1 MVKIGKHQ
9 VLDMDLFN
17 LKLIEIIFRYAHV
30 FAIILWIGNSYFFV
44 YADNKIQKNITDKG
58 IDAEGI
64 LQHSGIF
71 YKLSRFKG
79 VPDQFEKLEKNLVIF
94 KWQATTA
101 FLTGVFLLV
110 IIYYKNAQFL
120 IIDPRVNSTITPMIG
135 IIASIVSI
143 GFSWFFYHMISKSK
157 LRNNKAIFVAILF
170 LFSVVVTYI
179 LAQIFSQRFL
189 FFSVG
194 LTLSVIMFFNVWFLI
209 IPNQKSMVSA
219 ALNKTD
225 FDLNLSLDSKRRSL
239 DNNLLTPT
247 VLLAMIYG
255 HMGIIS
261 NSKYSIFILFVFA
274 IISGF
279 ARHLIN
285 LRNQKNSN

>member
-1 MVKIGKHQ
+1 
-9 VLDMDLFN
+9 MDLFN
-17 LKLIEIIFRYAHV
+17 LKLIEIILRYAHI
-30 FAIILWIGNSYFFV
+30 FAIILWIGNSYLFL
-44 YADNKIQKNITDKG
+44 YLDNKIQKNITDKG
-58 IDAEGI
+58 IDADGT
-64 LQHSGIF
+64 LVHSGIF
-71 YKLSRFKG
+71 YRLSRFKG

-101 FLTGVFLLV
+101 FLTGVFLL
-110 IIYYKNAQFL
+110 ILIYYKNAQFL
-120 IIDPRVNSTITPMIG
+120 IIDPRVNSNVTPMIG

-143 GFSWFFYHMISKSK
+143 GGSWFFYHLITKSK
-157 LRNNKAIFVAILF
+157 LKNNKVIYVTILF

-194 LTLSVIMFFNVWFLI
+194 VTLGVIMWCNVWYVI
-209 IPNQKSMVSA
+209 IPNQKKMVSA

-225 FDLNLSLDSKRRSL
+225 FDLNLSLDSKRRSYA
-239 DNNLLTPT
+239 NNLILPVTLMSMLYT
-247 VLLAMIYG
+247 HLGTIT
-255 HMGIIS
+255 
-261 NSKYSIFILFVFA
+261 NSKYSIFILFAFA

-279 ARHLIN
+279 ARHFIN

>member
-1 MVKIGKHQ
+1 ME
-9 VLDMDLFN
+9 LFN
-17 LKLIEIIFRYAHV
+17 LKLIEIILRYAHI
-30 FAIILWIGNSYFFV
+30 FAVILWIGNSYFFTYV
-44 YADNKIQKNITDKG
+44 DNKIQKNITDKG

-71 YKLSRFKG
+71 YRLSRFKG

-101 FLTGVFLLV
+101 FVTGIFLLI

-120 IIDPRVNSTITPMIG
+120 IIDPRVNSNVTPMIG

-143 GFSWFFYHMISKSK
+143 GVSWFFYHLITKSK
-157 LRNNKAIFVAILF
+157 LKNNKVIYVTILF

-194 LTLSVIMFFNVWFLI
+194 VTLGVIMWCNVWYVI
-209 IPNQKSMVSA
+209 IPNQKKMVSA
-219 ALNKTD
+219 TLNKTD
-225 FDLNLSLDSKRRSL
+225 FDLNLSEYIFEDLGLAPEAAAITTPLVSPVAITPGSAAANTQNVLPTGLTRTETALLSPEEQAIRLRSRG
-239 DNNLLTPT
+239 
-247 VLLAMIYG
+247 LA
-255 HMGIIS
+255 
-261 NSKYSIFILFVFA
+261 
-274 IISGF
+274 
-279 ARHLIN
+279 
-285 LRNQKNSN
+285 

>member
-1 MVKIGKHQ
+1 
-9 VLDMDLFN
+9 MDLFN
-17 LKLIEIIFRYAHV
+17 LKLIEIIFRYAHI
-30 FAIILWIGNSYFFV
+30 FAVILWIGNSYFFTYV
-44 YADNKIQKNITDKG
+44 DNKIQKNITDKG

-71 YKLSRFKG
+71 YRLSRFKG

-101 FLTGVFLLV
+101 FVTGIFLLI

-120 IIDPRVNSTITPMIG
+120 IIDPRINSNVTPLIA

-143 GFSWFFYHMISKSK
+143 AVSWLFYHMISRSK
-157 LRNNKAIFVAILF
+157 LRNNKAIFATILF
-170 LFSVVVTYI
+170 IFSVIVTYI
-179 LAQIFSQRFL
+179 LAQVFSQRFL
-189 FFSVG
+189 FFSIG
-194 LTLSVIMFFNVWFLI
+194 LTLAVIMFFNVWYVI

-225 FDLNLSLDSKRRSL
+225 FDLNLSFDSKRRSL

-247 VLLAMIYG
+247 VLLSMIYG
-255 HMGIIS
+255 HIGIIS
-261 NSKYSIFILFVFA
+261 SSKYSIFILFAFA
-274 IISGF
+274 ITSGF
-279 ARHLIN
+279 ARHFIN
-285 LRNQKNSN
+285 LRNQKNNN

>member
-1 MVKIGKHQ
+1 
-9 VLDMDLFN
+9 MDLFN
-17 LKLIEIIFRYAHV
+17 LKLIEVILRYAHV
-30 FAIILWIGNSYFFV
+30 FAIILWIGNSYLFI
-44 YADNKIQKNITDKG
+44 YLDNKIQKNITDKG
-58 IDAEGI
+58 IDADGT
-64 LQHSGIF
+64 LVHSGIF
-71 YKLSRFKG
+71 YRLSRFKG

-143 GFSWFFYHMISKSK
+143 GASWFFYHLISKSK
-157 LRNNKAIFVAILF
+157 LRNNKMIFVTIMF
-170 LFSVVVTYI
+170 LFSIIVTYI

-225 FDLNLSLDSKRRSL
+225 FDFNLSLDSKRRSL
-239 DNNLLTPT
+239 DNNILTPT
-247 VLLAMIYG
+247 VLLSMIYG
-255 HMGIIS
+255 HIGIIS
-261 NSKYSIFILFVFA
+261 SSKYSIFILFAFA
-274 IISGF
+274 ITSGS
-279 ARHLIN
+279 ARHFIN
-285 LRNQKNSN
+285 LRNQKNNN

>member
-1 MVKIGKHQ
+1 
-9 VLDMDLFN
+9 MDLFN
-17 LKLIEIIFRYAHV
+17 LKLIEIIFRYAHI
-30 FAIILWIGNSYFFV
+30 FAVILWIGNSYFFTYV
-44 YADNKIQKNITDKG
+44 DNKIQKNITDEG

-71 YKLSRFKG
+71 YRLSRFKG

-101 FLTGVFLLV
+101 FVTGIFLLI

-120 IIDPRVNSTITPMIG
+120 IIDPRVNSNVTPLIG

-143 GFSWFFYHMISKSK
+143 AVSWLFYHMISRSK
-157 LRNNKAIFVAILF
+157 LRNNKAIFATILF
-170 LFSVVVTYI
+170 IFSVIVTYI
-179 LAQIFSQRFL
+179 LAQVFSQRFL
-189 FFSVG
+189 FFSIG
-194 LTLSVIMFFNVWFLI
+194 LTLAVIMFFNVWYVI

-225 FDLNLSLDSKRRSL
+225 FDLNLSFDSKRRSL

-247 VLLAMIYG
+247 VLLSMIYG
-255 HMGIIS
+255 HIGIIS
-261 NSKYSIFILFVFA
+261 SSKYSIFILFAFA

-279 ARHLIN
+279 VRHLIN

>member
-1 MVKIGKHQ
+1 
-9 VLDMDLFN
+9 MDLFN

-58 IDAEGI
+58 IDATGI
-64 LQHSGIF
+64 LMHSGIF
-71 YKLSRFKG
+71 YSLSRFKG

-143 GFSWFFYHMISKSK
+143 GASWFFYHLISKSK
-157 LRNNKAIFVAILF
+157 LRNNKMIFVTIMF
-170 LFSVVVTYI
+170 LFSIVVTYI

-225 FDLNLSLDSKRRSL
+225 FDFNLSLDSKRRSL

-247 VLLAMIYG
+247 VLVAMLYG
-255 HMGIIS
+255 HMGTIT
-261 NSKYSIFILFVFA
+261 NSKYSLFILFAFA

>member
-1 MVKIGKHQ
+1 
-9 VLDMDLFN
+9 MDLFN
-17 LKLIEIIFRYAHV
+17 LKLLEIIFRYAHV

-44 YADNKIQKNITDKG
+44 AADNKIQKNITDKG
-58 IDAEGI
+58 IDATGI
-64 LQHSGIF
+64 LMHSGIF
-71 YKLSRFKG
+71 YSLSRFKG

-120 IIDPRVNSTITPMIG
+120 IIDPRVNSNVTPLIG

-143 GFSWFFYHMISKSK
+143 GVSWFFYHMISKSK

-189 FFSVG
+189 FFSIG
-194 LTLSVIMFFNVWFLI
+194 LTLAVIMFFNVWYVI

-261 NSKYSIFILFVFA
+261 NSKYSIFILFVF
-274 IISGF
+274 
-279 ARHLIN
+279 
-285 LRNQKNSN
+285 

>member
-1 MVKIGKHQ
+1 
-9 VLDMDLFN
+9 MDLFN

-101 FLTGVFLLV
+101 FLTGVFLLI

-143 GFSWFFYHMISKSK
+143 GVSWFFYHLISKSK
-157 LRNNKAIFVAILF
+157 LRNNKMIFVTTML
-170 LFSVVVTYI
+170 LFSIIVTYI

-189 FFSVG
+189 FFSAG

-247 VLLAMIYG
+247 VLVSMLYG
-255 HMGIIS
+255 HMGILS
-261 NSKYSIFILFVFA
+261 NSEYSLFILFAFA

-279 ARHLIN
+279 ARQLIN

>member
-1 MVKIGKHQ
+1 ME
-9 VLDMDLFN
+9 LFN
-17 LKLIEIIFRYAHV
+17 FKSIEIMLRYAHI
-30 FAIILWIGNSYFFV
+30 FAVILWIGNSYFFTYV
-44 YADNKIQKNITDKG
+44 DNKIQKNISDKG

-71 YKLSRFKG
+71 YRLSRFKG

-143 GFSWFFYHMISKSK
+143 GVSWFFYHMTSRSK
-157 LRNNKAIFVAILF
+157 LRNNKAIFVTTLF
-170 LFSVVVTYI
+170 LFSIVVTYI

-189 FFSVG
+189 FFSIG
-194 LTLSVIMFFNVWFLI
+194 LTLAVIMFFNVWYVI

-247 VLLAMIYG
+247 VLVAMLYG
-255 HMGIIS
+255 HMGTIT
-261 NSKYSIFILFVFA
+261 NSKYSLFILFAFA

-279 ARHLIN
+279 VRHLIN

>member
-1 MVKIGKHQ
+1 ME
-9 VLDMDLFN
+9 LFD
-17 LKLIEIIFRYAHV
+17 LKLIEIIFRYAHI
-30 FAIILWIGNSYFFV
+30 FAVILWIGNSYFFTYV
-44 YADNKIQKNITDKG
+44 DNKIQKNITDKG

-71 YKLSRFKG
+71 YRLSRFKG

-101 FLTGVFLLV
+101 FVTGIFLLI
-110 IIYYKNAQFL
+110 IIYYKNAEFL
-120 IIDPRVNSTITPMIG
+120 IIDPRINNNITPIFG
-135 IIASIVSI
+135 IIASILSIIVS
-143 GFSWFFYHMISKSK
+143 WTFYHMICKSK
-157 LRNNKAIFVAILF
+157 LINNKTIFITTLF
-170 LFSVVVTYI
+170 VFSVFVTYI

-189 FFSVG
+189 FFSIG
-194 LTLSVIMFFNVWFLI
+194 LTLAVIMFFNVWYVI

>member
-1 MVKIGKHQ
+1 
-9 VLDMDLFN
+9 MDLFN

-44 YADNKIQKNITDKG
+44 YADNKIQKNITDKR
-58 IDAEGI
+58 IDAAGI
-64 LQHSGIF
+64 LMHSGIF

-120 IIDPRVNSTITPMIG
+120 IIDPRVNSNVTPMIG

-143 GFSWFFYHMISKSK
+143 GMSWFFYHLISKSK
-157 LRNNKAIFVAILF
+157 LRNNKMIFVTIMF
-170 LFSVVVTYI
+170 LFSVVVIYI

-189 FFSVG
+189 FFSIG

-225 FDLNLSLDSKRRSL
+225 FDLNLSLDSKQRSL

-247 VLLAMIYG
+247 VLVSMLYG
-255 HMGIIS
+255 HMGILS
-261 NSKYSIFILFVFA
+261 NSEYYLFILFAFA

-279 ARHLIN
+279 TRHLIN

>member
-1 MVKIGKHQ
+1 ME
-9 VLDMDLFN
+9 LFN
-17 LKLIEIIFRYAHV
+17 LKSIEIIFRYAHI
-30 FAIILWIGNSYFFV
+30 FAVILWIGNSYFFTYV
-44 YADNKIQKNITDKG
+44 DNKIQKNISDKG

-71 YKLSRFKG
+71 YRLSRFKG

-101 FLTGVFLLV
+101 FVTGVFLLI

-120 IIDPRVNSTITPMIG
+120 IIDPRVNSNVTPLIG

-143 GFSWFFYHMISKSK
+143 GGSWFFYHFTTKSK
-157 LRNNKAIFVAILF
+157 LKNNKVIYVTILF

-194 LTLSVIMFFNVWFLI
+194 VTLGVIMWCNVWYVI
-209 IPNQKSMVSA
+209 IPNQKKMVSA
-219 ALNKTD
+219 TLNKTD
-225 FDLNLSLDSKRRSL
+225 FDLNLSLDSKRRSYF
-239 DNNLLTPT
+239 NNLAFPV
-247 VLLAMIYG
+247 VLLSMLYTHLGTIT
-255 HMGIIS
+255 
-261 NSKYSIFILFVFA
+261 NSKYSLFILFAFA

-279 ARHLIN
+279 ARHFIN

>member
-1 MVKIGKHQ
+1 
-9 VLDMDLFN
+9 MDLFN

-58 IDAEGI
+58 IDATGI
-64 LQHSGIF
+64 LMHSGIF

-143 GFSWFFYHMISKSK
+143 GVSWFFYHLISKSK
-157 LRNNKAIFVAILF
+157 LRNNKVIFVTILF

-189 FFSVG
+189 FFSIG

-225 FDLNLSLDSKRRSL
+225 FDLILSLDSKQRSL

-247 VLLAMIYG
+247 VLVSMLYG
-255 HMGIIS
+255 HMGILS
-261 NSKYSIFILFVFA
+261 NSEYSLFILFAFA

-279 ARHLIN
+279 ARHFIN
-285 LRNQKNSN
+285 LRNQKNNN

>member
-1 MVKIGKHQ
+1 
-9 VLDMDLFN
+9 MDLFN
-17 LKLIEIIFRYAHV
+17 LKLIEIIFRYAHI
-30 FAIILWIGNSYFFV
+30 FAVILWIGNSYFFTFV
-44 YADNKIQKNITDKG
+44 DNKIQKNITDKG

-143 GFSWFFYHMISKSK
+143 GMSWFFYHLISKSK
-157 LRNNKAIFVAILF
+157 LRNNKMIFVTIMF
-170 LFSVVVTYI
+170 LFSIIVTYI

-225 FDLNLSLDSKRRSL
+225 FDLNLSLDSKQRSL

-247 VLLAMIYG
+247 VLVSMLYG
-255 HMGIIS
+255 HMGILS
-261 NSKYSIFILFVFA
+261 NSKYSLFILFAFA

-279 ARHLIN
+279 VRHLIN

>member
-1 MVKIGKHQ
+1 
-9 VLDMDLFN
+9 
-17 LKLIEIIFRYAHV
+17 
-30 FAIILWIGNSYFFV
+30 
-44 YADNKIQKNITDKG
+44 
-58 IDAEGI
+58 
-64 LQHSGIF
+64 
-71 YKLSRFKG
+71 
-79 VPDQFEKLEKNLVIF
+79 
-94 KWQATTA
+94 
-101 FLTGVFLLV
+101 
-110 IIYYKNAQFL
+110 
-120 IIDPRVNSTITPMIG
+120 
-135 IIASIVSI
+135 
-143 GFSWFFYHMISKSK
+143 MISKSK

-189 FFSVG
+189 FFSIG
-194 LTLSVIMFFNVWFLI
+194 LTLAVIMFFNVWYVI

-225 FDLNLSLDSKRRSL
+225 FDLNLSFDSKRRSL

>member
-1 MVKIGKHQ
+1 ME
-9 VLDMDLFN
+9 LFN
-17 LKLIEIIFRYAHV
+17 LKLIEIILRYAHV
-30 FAIILWIGNSYFFV
+30 FAIVLWIGNSYLFLML
-44 YADNKIQKNITDKG
+44 DNKIQKNITDKG
-58 IDAEGI
+58 IDADGI
-64 LQHSGIF
+64 LAHSGIF
-71 YKLSRFKG
+71 YRLSRFKG

-101 FLTGVFLLV
+101 FITGIFLLI

-120 IIDPRVNSTITPMIG
+120 IIEPRVNSNITPMIG
-135 IIASIVSI
+135 IIASIASI
-143 GFSWFFYHMISKSK
+143 GVSWFFYHLISKSK
-157 LRNNKAIFVAILF
+157 LRNNKMIFVTIMF

-189 FFSVG
+189 FFSIG

-225 FDLNLSLDSKRRSL
+225 FDLILSLDSKQRSL

-247 VLLAMIYG
+247 VLVSMLYG
-255 HMGIIS
+255 HMGILS
-261 NSKYSIFILFVFA
+261 NSEYSLFILFAFA

-279 ARHLIN
+279 ARHFIN

>member
-1 MVKIGKHQ
+1 
-9 VLDMDLFN
+9 MDLFN

-71 YKLSRFKG
+71 YKLLRFKG

-143 GFSWFFYHMISKSK
+143 GVSWFFYHLISKSK
-157 LRNNKAIFVAILF
+157 LRNNKMIFVTIMF
-170 LFSVVVTYI
+170 LFSVIVTYI

-189 FFSVG
+189 FFSIG

-225 FDLNLSLDSKRRSL
+225 FDFNLSLNSKRRSL

-247 VLLAMIYG
+247 VLVAMLYG
-255 HMGIIS
+255 HMGTIT
-261 NSKYSIFILFVFA
+261 NSKYSLFILFAFA

>member
-1 MVKIGKHQ
+1 ME
-9 VLDMDLFN
+9 LFN
-17 LKLIEIIFRYAHV
+17 LKLIEIILRYTHV
-30 FAIILWIGNSYFFV
+30 FAIILWIGNSYLFL
-44 YADNKIQKNITDKG
+44 YLDNKIQKNITDKG
-58 IDAEGI
+58 IDADGT
-64 LQHSGIF
+64 LVHSGIF
-71 YKLSRFKG
+71 YRLSRFKG

-101 FLTGVFLLV
+101 FLTGVFLLI

-143 GFSWFFYHMISKSK
+143 GTSWFFYHLISKSK
-157 LRNNKAIFVAILF
+157 LRNNKMIFVTIMF

-189 FFSVG
+189 FFSIG

-247 VLLAMIYG
+247 VLVAMLYG
-255 HMGIIS
+255 HMGTIT
-261 NSKYSIFILFVFA
+261 NSKYSLFILFAFA

>member
-1 MVKIGKHQ
+1 
-9 VLDMDLFN
+9 MDLFN

-58 IDAEGI
+58 IDATGI
-64 LQHSGIF
+64 LMHSGIF
-71 YKLSRFKG
+71 YSLSRFKG

-143 GFSWFFYHMISKSK
+143 GVSWFFYHLISKSK
-157 LRNNKAIFVAILF
+157 LRNNKMIFVTIMF
-170 LFSVVVTYI
+170 LFSIIVTYI

-225 FDLNLSLDSKRRSL
+225 FDFNLSLDSKRRSL

-247 VLLAMIYG
+247 VLVAMLYG
-255 HMGIIS
+255 HMGTIT
-261 NSKYSIFILFVFA
+261 NSKYSLFILFAFA